1 MVEVKKRTKKEFLL
15 EIEVKD
21 RKIEE
26 YLDLAK
32 RTKADFENYKKQ
44 KEKEY
49 LSLRKSIEAN
59 LILEFLAVFDSLE
72 RASKEKESEKLRE
85 GLGFI
90 LRQFSE
96 ILKNKQIERL
106 KTDKELFSPSFHTA
120 IATCPAP
127 EDHNGKI
134 IEELQAGFL
143 LAGNLLRPAQVIVG
157 QAIVEKEGEAG

>member
-1 MVEVKKRTKKEFLL
+1 MSNHKTKKDLLL
-15 EIEVKD
+15 EIEEKD

-49 LSLRKSIEAN
+49 LSIRKNTEAN
-59 LILEFLAVFDSLE
+59 LILEFLAIFDSLE
-72 RASKEKESEKLRE
+72 RAAKENDHEKLRE

-106 KTDKELFSPSFHTA
+106 KTDKEQFSPSFHTA
-120 IATCPAP
+120 IATCPTH
-127 EDHNGKI
+127 EDHDGKI

-143 LAGNLLRPAQVIVG
+143 LSGNLLRPAQVIVG
-157 QAIVEKEGEAG
+157 KKGEAG

>member
-1 MVEVKKRTKKEFLL
+1 MTEAKKRTKKDLLL
-15 EIEVKD
+15 EIEEKD
-21 RKIEE
+21 IKIEE

-49 LSLRKSIEAN
+49 LSIRKNTEAN
-59 LILEFLAVFDSLE
+59 LILEFLAIFDSLE
-72 RASKEKESEKLRE
+72 RAAKENDPEKLRE

-106 KTDKELFSPSFHTA
+106 KTDKEQFSPLFHTA
-120 IATCPAP
+120 IATCPTH
-127 EDHNGKI
+127 EDHDGKI

-143 LAGNLLRPAQVIVG
+143 LSGNLLRPAQVIVG
-157 QAIVEKEGEAG
+157 KKCEAG

>member
-1 MVEVKKRTKKEFLL
+1 MVEVKKATKKDLLL
-15 EIEVKD
+15 EIEEKD

-32 RTKADFENYKKQ
+32 RTKADLENYKKQ
-44 KEKEY
+44 KEREY

-59 LILEFLAVFDSLE
+59 LILEFLAIFDSLE
-72 RASKEKESEKLRE
+72 RASKEKEGEKLRE

-96 ILKNKQIERL
+96 LLKTKQIERL
-106 KTDKELFSPSFHTA
+106 KTDKEPFSPSFHTA
-120 IATCPAP
+120 IATCPTH
-127 EDHNGKI
+127 EDHDGKI

-143 LAGNLLRPAQVIVG
+143 FSGNLLRPAQVIVG
-157 QAIVEKEGEAG
+157 KKREELRSEK